1 MFWPVRDLAAVPVLS
16 SEPVRRFTW
25 RARQRHRPGLQFMVS
40 TGRHHG
46 FESLEEARLLLALDF
61 VRVAAVLPQPF
72 RLAFEHAKGRAEHI
86 PDFLAV
92 LPDGNR
98 WLFDVRPRKLIG
110 EDDALKFAAAHEAA
124 AAAGWRYDVVAGWQ
138 PSVVSVL
145 DQLSAQRRP
154 LTDSLG
160 LRGQLGEA
168 ADGTS
173 FGQLV
178 ESSSLPVVARAQALH
193 LLWHRRLGTDLGRP
207 LTDASPVWISAHARV
222 HGLEAAQTE
231 RRFDLVELDRFRTT
245 TPDETAA
252 FLDHLSGIESNLRLL
267 RAKPEMLTG
276 GGMPEYLMRRTSGVG
291 VLERLIEDGAQEA
304 MDSGKELLDENLLDG
319 IAISLDAPSRDPST
333 GEIPPIPGKGTSS
346 ITRKTGGQRKKNTT
360 FDDRGPSAADAA
372 S

>member
-1 MFWPVRDLAAVPVLS
+1 
-16 SEPVRRFTW
+16 
-25 RARQRHRPGLQFMVS
+25 MVS

>member
-1 MFWPVRDLAAVPVLS
+1 VVQSDRCGLDQLIAPYSIADAVRERLVLGEGWPRRWSSTWRFASVDVVWPVRDLAAVPVLL

-61 VRVAAVLPQPF
+61 VRVAEVLPQPF
-72 RLAFEHAKGRAEHI
+72 RLAFEHAEGRAEHI

-110 EDDALKFAAAHEAA
+110 EDDALKFAAAQEAA
-124 AAAGWRYDVVAGWQ
+124 AAAGWRYDVVADWQ

-154 LTDSLG
+154 LADPLG
-160 LRGQLGEA
+160 LREQLEEA

-173 FGQLV
+173 FRQLV

-193 LLWHRRLGTDLGRP
+193 LLWHRRLGTDLGSP
-207 LTDASPVWISAHARV
+207 LTDASPVWISAR
-222 HGLEAAQTE
+222 G
-231 RRFDLVELDRFRTT
+231 
-245 TPDETAA
+245 
-252 FLDHLSGIESNLRLL
+252 
-267 RAKPEMLTG
+267 
-276 GGMPEYLMRRTSGVG
+276 GVG
-291 VLERLIEDGAQEA
+291 V
-304 MDSGKELLDENLLDG
+304 
-319 IAISLDAPSRDPST
+319 
-333 GEIPPIPGKGTSS
+333 
-346 ITRKTGGQRKKNTT
+346 
-360 FDDRGPSAADAA
+360 
-372 S
+372 